1 MFVIDPSLT
10 TIKAG
15 ESDVVAIH
23 RSTEAVAVSAGEPT
37 ARLSYA
43 YVCAIREGETTM
55 VYLALE
61 QTERKKT
68 LVYRPDPPPKEGALE
83 QSLLREALDLAA
95 SLGFAMQEI
104 NLNYSKAM
112 REVVI
117 RDIHVISRPSADLP
131 MPEPPAVAAK
141 ERGGAAKE
149 APEPAAADIPA
160 SAAPAGAPA
169 PESAAAGR
177 RKGAAEPSP
186 AASLEVE
193 AERLAAER
201 KRLEEESAAA
211 KAALQSKIER
221 LSAENEELRRS
232 QTAAAATLKNQLK
245 GLADE
250 KQRLESSGA
259 EQLAALKE
267 ELARL
272 RQEVKDR
279 EAAAAPEVASLK
291 ADLSALAAEKE
302 HASELAMRQQSDLRA
317 ELKRVAAEKK
327 QVERQAEEQLAA
339 LRAERDELAAAQT
352 AAAAATAEQ
361 AGKLED
367 EIARLTQQT
376 AAGEQG
382 AAERVQALEAEIER
396 LVAVK
401 ASMEQR
407 AEIDQAALQET
418 VARLKAETAE
428 ARQRAV
434 RELAQLAVEAELL
447 AAEGTAVE
455 RFIASH
461 SGGGAAELLARA
473 EAEVAALKGEVG
485 RLAAEKSLAEQSA
498 ATRIAALQAELE
510 RHAGEGGAAAKSRLA
525 PAEPAPSPPAARRAE
540 PAAAPVS
547 TDKGATA
554 PEWEEEVDAA
564 VDVLASAEEPLAF
577 PEGDDAFA
585 GFGDSEP
592 AGDFGS
598 PALFRLDK
606 HLTCIE
612 YEQPEDF
619 IALQH
624 ALNMVNISP
633 EGHLPQTCGAYICA
647 LRRGEAFLV
656 YVAWLLT
663 VDKKTLVYAP
673 DRQPESETACRK
685 VVRDAVAF
693 VETVGFM
700 MDAIRLSSDP
710 DKRLRALAK
719 VPVLCRKE

>member
-1 MFVIDPSLT
+1 MFVLDPSLT

-15 ESDVVAIH
+15 EPGVVAIH

-61 QTERKKT
+61 QTERKKI
-68 LVYRPDPPPKEGALE
+68 LVYRPDPPPGEGALDPA
-83 QSLLREALDLAA
+83 LLREALDLAA

-117 RDIHVISRPSADLP
+117 RDIHVISRPSADQP
-131 MPEPPAVAAK
+131 MPEPPAAPAK

-149 APEPAAADIPA
+149 TPKPAAADIPEA
-160 SAAPAGAPA
+160 AAPASAPA
-169 PESAAAGR
+169 PEPEPVGR

-186 AASLEVE
+186 VASLEVE

-201 KRLEEESAAA
+201 KRLEEEAAAA
-211 KAALQSKIER
+211 KTALQTQIER
-221 LSAENEELRRS
+221 LTAENEELRRS
-232 QTAAAATLKNQLK
+232 QSAAEAALKNQLK

-250 KQRLESSGA
+250 KQRLESSSA

-367 EIARLTQQT
+367 EIARLTRQT

-396 LVAVK
+396 LVAAK

-418 VARLKAETAE
+418 VARLNAETAE

-447 AAEGTAVE
+447 AAEGAAVE

-510 RHAGEGGAAAKSRLA
+510 RHAGEGGAPKSRLA

-547 TDKGATA
+547 TGKSATA

-564 VDVLASAEEPLAF
+564 VDMLASAEEPLAF

-606 HLTCIE
+606 NLTCIE

-673 DRQPESETACRK
+673 DKQPESETACRK

-710 DKRLRALAK
+710 DKRLRALTK